1 MSWADASAGEGA
13 GAELS
18 VLGAVVGGGAAGA
31 WGEVVAVGDGDGSA
45 TGAEADAVLGGCGA
59 TELVAGSA
67 GAGPAQ
73 PVRTAAAAARTR
85 ARRTPLWC
93 QQPRRATL
101 AWHAAQN
108 IR

>member
-1 MSWADASAGEGA
+1 MSWADASAGGGA
-13 GAELS
+13 DAELW
-18 VLGAVVGGGAAGA
+18 VLGAVVVGGAAGA
-31 WGEVVAVGDGDGSA
+31 WGEGVAVGDGDGSA
-45 TGAEADAVLGGCGA
+45 TGAEAGAVLGGCPA
-59 TELVAGSA
+59 ELVAGSA

>member
-1 MSWADASAGEGA
+1 MSWADASAGAGA
-13 GAELS
+13 GAEGW
-18 VLGAVVGGGAAGA
+18 VLGAVSVGGAAGA
-31 WGEVVAVGDGDGSA
+31 WAGVVAVDGGDGSP
-45 TGAEADAVLGGCGA
+45 TGAEAGAVLGGCGA
-59 TELVAGSA
+59 AELVAGSA
-67 GAGPAQ
+67 GAGPTQ
-73 PVRTAAAAARTR
+73 PVSTAAAAARTR